1 MRRAADTTVGDYTI
15 CEVADAP
22 DAFEGKYPGEMRFL
36 GGPLAAEQVALT
48 YRRMPP
54 GTGGKGSY
62 GHRHKTQE
70 EIYLVLSG
78 RLEFKLEDDVVELGS
93 LTAVRVAP
101 HTARSIWNAGPEE
114 AVLMITSIRSQDP
127 KAEVELVEDFW
138 PPA

>member
-1 MRRAADTTVGDYTI
+1 MPTETTTHDYTV
-15 CEVADAP
+15 CKVGDAP

-36 GGPLAAEQVALT
+36 TGSLAAEQVALT

-78 RLEFKLEDDVVELGS
+78 QLQFKLGDQVVELGP
-93 LTAVRVAP
+93 LAAVRVAP
-101 HTARSIWNAGPEE
+101 ATARSIWNAGPEE
-114 AVLMITSIRSQDP
+114 AVLMIASTRIEDF
-127 KAEVELVEDFW
+127 KGDVDLVEGFW
-138 PPA
+138 PES